1 MSTRRQAREWA
12 LQMIFELD
20 QNPEPETPIELR
32 FAAFWKSELRLR
44 APDEPPEGPE
54 PAIRAFAESLVR
66 GVESH
71 LGAVDRRIQER
82 CPNWKVARLGAVE
95 RAVLRLGVY
104 ELVFAPETTPPAV
117 AINEAV
123 DLAKFFG
130 SLQAGSFVNGVLDAV
145 ARREREGRERA
156 RAKPGR
162 WSPRD
167 DAPPPRP

>member
-20 QNPEPETPIELR
+20 QNPEPETPLELR
-32 FAAFWKSELRLR
+32 FAAFWKSDMRLR

-54 PAIRAFAESLVR
+54 PAVRAFAESLVR

-82 CPNWKVARLGAVE
+82 CPNWKIDRLGSVE

-123 DLAKFFG
+123 DIAKFFG
-130 SLQAGSFVNGVLDAV
+130 SLQAGSFVNGVLDAI
-145 ARREREGRERA
+145 ARRERDARSSRGRA
-156 RAKPGR
+156 PQT
-162 WSPRD
+162 WSPK
-167 DAPPPRP
+167 A

>member
-12 LQMIFELD
+12 LQLLFELD
-20 QNPEPETPIELR
+20 QNPEPETPVEER
-32 FAAFWKSELRLR
+32 FDAFWKSELRLR

-54 PAIRAFAESLVR
+54 PPIRAFAEELVR
-66 GVESH
+66 GVETH
-71 LGAVDRRIQER
+71 RTAIDKRIRER
-82 CPNWKVARLGAVE
+82 CPNWKIERLGSVE

-104 ELVFAPETTPPAV
+104 ELVFAPETTPAAV

-145 ARREREGRERA
+145 ARRERDA
-156 RAKPGR
+156 RSR
-162 WSPRD
+162 SPRK
-167 DAPPPRP
+167 PETWTPGP

>member
-20 QNPEPETPIELR
+20 QNPEPETPLELR
-32 FAAFWKSELRLR
+32 FAAFWKSDMRLR

-54 PAIRAFAESLVR
+54 PAVRAFAESLVR

-82 CPNWKVARLGAVE
+82 CPNWKIDRLGSVE

-104 ELVFAPETTPPAV
+104 ELVFAPETTPAAV

-123 DLAKFFG
+123 ELDKSYDDPETVA
-130 SLQAGSFVNGVLDAV
+130 FVNGVLGGFM
-145 ARREREGRERA
+145 RGEFPERDKQE
-156 RAKPGR
+156 
-162 WSPRD
+162 
-167 DAPPPRP
+167 

>member
-20 QNPEPETPIELR
+20 QNPEPETPLELR
-32 FAAFWKSELRLR
+32 FAAFWKSDMRLR

-54 PAIRAFAESLVR
+54 PAVRAFAESLVR

-71 LGAVDRRIQER
+71 LGAIDRRIQER
-82 CPNWKVARLGAVE
+82 CPNWKIDRLGSVE

-130 SLQAGSFVNGVLDAV
+130 SLQAGSFVNGVLDAI
-145 ARREREGRERA
+145 ARRERDA
-156 RAKPGR
+156 RSR
-162 WSPRD
+162 SPRKPETWTPK
-167 DAPPPRP
+167 A

>member
-1 MSTRRQAREWA
+1 MSSRRQAREWA

-20 QNPEPETPIELR
+20 QNPEPETPIGER

-54 PAIRAFAESLVR
+54 PEVRAFAESLVR
-66 GVESH
+66 GVESR
-71 LGAVDRRIQER
+71 LAAVDRRIQER
-82 CPNWKVARLGAVE
+82 CPNWKISRLGSVE

-104 ELVFAPETTPPAV
+104 ELVFAPETTPAAI

-130 SLQAGSFVNGVLDAV
+130 SLQAGSFVNGVLDAI
-145 ARREREGRERA
+145 ARRERDARSSRGRA
-156 RAKPGR
+156 PQT
-162 WSPRD
+162 WSPK
-167 DAPPPRP
+167 A

>member
-54 PAIRAFAESLVR
+54 PEYRAFAESLVR
-66 GVESH
+66 GVESR
-71 LGAVDRRIQER
+71 LPAIDKRIQER
-82 CPNWKVARLGAVE
+82 CPNWRIERLGSVE

-104 ELVFAPETTPPAV
+104 ELVFAPETTPAAV

-130 SLQAGSFVNGVLDAV
+130 SLQAGSFVNGVLDAI
-145 ARREREGRERA
+145 ARRERDA
-156 RAKPGR
+156 RSR
-162 WSPRD
+162 SPRKPETWTPK
-167 DAPPPRP
+167 A

>member
-32 FAAFWKSELRLR
+32 FAAFWRSDMRLR

-54 PAIRAFAESLVR
+54 PPIRAFAESLVR

-71 LGAVDRRIQER
+71 LAAVDRRIQER
-82 CPNWKVARLGAVE
+82 CPNWKIDRLGSVE

-145 ARREREGRERA
+145 ARREREA
-156 RAKPGR
+156 RAAR
-162 WSPRD
+162 DRAPRTWT
-167 DAPPPRP
+167 PRG

>member
-12 LQMIFELD
+12 LQLVFELD
-20 QNPEPETPIELR
+20 QNPEPETPVEER

-54 PAIRAFAESLVR
+54 PPIRAFAEGLVR

-71 LGAVDRRIQER
+71 LAAIDKRIRES
-82 CPNWKVARLGAVE
+82 CPNWKIERLGSVE

-104 ELVFAPETTPPAV
+104 ELVFAPETTPAAV

-123 DLAKFFG
+123 ELDKNYDEPETVA
-130 SLQAGSFVNGVLDAV
+130 FVNGVLGGFMRGEA
-145 ARREREGRERA
+145 AGAGPLE
-156 RAKPGR
+156 
-162 WSPRD
+162 S
-167 DAPPPRP
+167 

>member
-32 FAAFWKSELRLR
+32 FAAFWRSDMRLR

-54 PAIRAFAESLVR
+54 PSIRAFAESLVR

-71 LGAVDRRIQER
+71 LAAVDRRIQER
-82 CPNWKVARLGAVE
+82 CPNWKIDRLGSVE

-145 ARREREGRERA
+145 ARREREA
-156 RAKPGR
+156 RAAR
-162 WSPRD
+162 DRAPRTWT
-167 DAPPPRP
+167 PRG